1 VEEAEALIHAEAIAL
16 LAERLA
22 TPLQIE
28 HYLTLAFEQAC
39 LIAEKP
45 VSAGLVDSV
54 LPPGLDDPQARLAR
68 HGYDA

>member
-1 VEEAEALIHAEAIAL
+1 
-16 LAERLA
+16 
-22 TPLQIE
+22 
-28 HYLTLAFEQAC
+28 